1 MGKRVRYQQEFLAS
15 VYIEIQQ
22 LLDLH
27 WQDIALNQDKI
38 KLNPDWDRYEE
49 AEKRDELKI
58 FTARQD
64 EKLVGYFVCLVQ
76 VSLHYKD
83 HKFAHNDVLYLHP
96 DYRKGLAGWRLMK
109 FAQNCLS
116 EDDVSLLMVNTK
128 IHKPFDV
135 LLKRLGYNHVEN
147 VYSKVLN

>member
-1 MGKRVRYQQEFLAS
+1 MKYQQEFLAS
-15 VYIEIQQ
+15 VYIECQNLI
-22 LLDLH
+22 DLH
-27 WQDIALNQDKI
+27 WQDIALNKDKI

-49 AEKRDELKI
+49 AEKNGDLKI
-58 FTARQD
+58 FTARSNDQ
-64 EKLVGYFVCLVQ
+64 LVGYFACLIS

-83 HKFAHNDVLYLHP
+83 HVFAHNDVLFLHP

-109 FAQNCLS
+109 FAEQCLR
-116 EDDVSLLMVNTK
+116 DDGVSLLMVNTK

-135 LLKRLGYNHVEN
+135 LLQRLGYSHIEN